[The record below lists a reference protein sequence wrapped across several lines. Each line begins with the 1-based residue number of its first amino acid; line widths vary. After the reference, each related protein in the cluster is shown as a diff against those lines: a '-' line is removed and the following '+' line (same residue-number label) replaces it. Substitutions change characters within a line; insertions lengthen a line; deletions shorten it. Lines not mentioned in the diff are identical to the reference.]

1 MKTYVLQA
9 MCPESR
15 FQNARNWPWHHRQLF
30 LSGFCFPWE
39 VYLLVQ
45 VSYQYHHWWQYD
57 NWLMTI
63 FLHKKLAR
71 NPEIENTSSWVLPNI
86 LRLEQFRE
94 IDFGT
99 NVFNKML
106 LNVSACQGYIF
117 YCFWIIKEKL
127 KAQKGGRGRGVKLPS
142 KKKVLLLHAL
152 KTLT

>member
-1 MKTYVLQA
+1 MLQIGRDIIVNYFWRGFVSLEKFTYWSKFHVNIITG
-9 MCPESR
+9 SR
-15 FQNARNWPWHHRQLF
+15 
-30 LSGFCFPWE
+30 
-39 VYLLVQ
+39 
-45 VSYQYHHWWQYD
+45 
-57 NWLMTI
+57 LMTI

-86 LRLEQFRE
+86 LRLEQFRD
-94 IDFGT
+94 INFGT

-106 LNVSACQGYIF
+106 LNISACQGYIF

-127 KAQKGGRGRGVKLPS
+127 KGQKGGRGRGIKLPS